1 MGLKER
7 LLQFISYK
15 DTEIAV
21 FERSIGLSN
30 GAVHKMGEG
39 TRNSTID
46 KISAVYPDLNII
58 WLKTGIGE
66 MLINKERKDKIITV
80 NHTAISESKRKGALI
95 YDIDATCG
103 LNGRE
108 IEFTDEK
115 VIGSID
121 APEINPDSKI
131 IFATGD
137 SMLPLIASGDRI
149 VVRKIE
155 SWDYFNYGQ
164 VYLII
169 TSEYRFIKRVRR
181 HPKDSESLI
190 LLRSENT
197 EYDDIDLPKK
207 EIIHLFIVENI
218 LSIKNIL

>member
-7 LLQFISYK
+7 LMQFINYK
-15 DTEIAV
+15 GIEIAV

-46 KISAVYPDLNII
+46 KISAVYPDLNTI
-58 WLKTGIGE
+58 WLKTGVGE
-66 MLINKERKDKIITV
+66 MLISEERKDKMISIDQ
-80 NHTAISESKRKGALI
+80 TAITETRKGALI

-103 LNGRE
+103 IDGRD
-108 IEFTDEK
+108 IDFADEY
-115 VIGSID
+115 VIGSIE
-121 APEINPDSKI
+121 APEINPNSKI

-137 SMLPLIASGDRI
+137 SMTPLITSGDRI

-164 VYLII
+164 VYVII
-169 TSEYRFIKRVRR
+169 TNGYRFIKRIRK
-181 HPKDSESLI
+181 HPTDPNNLI
-190 LLRSENT
+190 LLRSENK
-197 EYDDIDLPKK
+197 EYDDIDLPKR
-207 EIIHLFIVENI
+207 EIVHLFIVENI

>member
-7 LLQFISYK
+7 LMQFINYK
-15 DTEIAV
+15 GIEIAV

-46 KISAVYPDLNII
+46 KISAAYPDLNTV
-58 WLKTGIGE
+58 WLKTGVGE
-66 MLINKERKDKIITV
+66 MLMSEERKDKMISIDQ
-80 NHTAISESKRKGALI
+80 TAITETRKGALI

-103 LNGRE
+103 IDGRD
-108 IEFTDEK
+108 IDFADEY
-115 VIGSID
+115 VIGSIE
-121 APEINPDSKI
+121 APEINPNSKI

-137 SMLPLIASGDRI
+137 SMTPLITSGDRI

-164 VYLII
+164 VYVII
-169 TSEYRFIKRVRR
+169 TNGYRFIKRIRK
-181 HPKDSESLI
+181 HPTDPNNLI
-190 LLRSENT
+190 LLRSENK
-197 EYDDIDLPKK
+197 EYDDIDLPKR
-207 EIIHLFIVENI
+207 EIVHLFIVENI